1 MPDKA
6 RLTNPSDQLRS
17 FFSLAPR
24 EKENEMGR
32 SRARHFG
39 SHSGNHFGSPERIR
53 LALTTPEQREEQR
66 RLKDRWDTLPDEVQ
80 WKVLMSAGCKEAA
93 NVALSEGLS
102 KEKRLGLYDMY
113 LTDYVAPGSM
123 TERAEC
129 ASAPYDP
136 KFTASCS
143 RFYENCKRVEL
154 VKALD
159 DSSIRSVLSEYRDEI
174 TAGTFRPAIGEWD
187 VSRVTDM
194 SLLFDGWSDFNQPLD
209 KWNTASVVDMYC
221 MFMGASSFN
230 QKLTFNTARVVD
242 MSGMFAG
249 ASSFNQVVRFD
260 TSSARYVAS
269 MFRGATSQ
277 NSVIELTDLCNCQ
290 DLTGLLSDTTTARV
304 NTRRVRVEAIQM
316 ISNEDW
322 VEWGSRLTVSSRAR
336 EGLGCYAPLDRL
348 AFGTEPDPTDDRRR
362 GQLWSNL
369 PKDIKWKTLMEAGC
383 ESAAEVAAGRGVPKE
398 DRLELYTMYHGA
410 NVL

>member
-1 MPDKA
+1 
-6 RLTNPSDQLRS
+6 
-17 FFSLAPR
+17 
-24 EKENEMGR
+24 MGR

-53 LALTTPEQREEQR
+53 LALTTPKQREQQEQR

-80 WKVLMSAGCKEAA
+80 WKVLMGAGCKEAA
-93 NVALSEGLS
+93 HVASSS
-102 KEKRLGLYDMY
+102 KLRKEQRLGLYDMY
-113 LTDYVAPGSM
+113 LTDYVAPGRM

-129 ASAPYDP
+129 ASVPGDP

-159 DSSIRSVLSEYRDEI
+159 DNSIRSVLSEYRDEI

-194 SLLFDGWSDFNQPLD
+194 SFLFDGWSDFNQPLD
-209 KWNTASVVDMYC
+209 KWNTANVVNM
-221 MFMGASSFN
+221 A
-230 QKLTFNTARVVD
+230 
-242 MSGMFAG
+242 GMFAG
-249 ASSFNQVVRFD
+249 ASSFNQKLKFNTARVVNMSAMFEGASSFNQVIRFD

-304 NTRRVRVEAIQM
+304 NTRRARMEAIQM
-316 ISNEDW
+316 ISEEDW
-322 VEWGSRLTVSSRAR
+322 VEWGSRLTVLSRPGER
-336 EGLGCYAPLDRL
+336 LGCKGPFDMLE
-348 AFGTEPDPTDDRRR
+348 FGIQPDPTDDRRR

-369 PKDIKWKTLMEAGC
+369 PKDIKWKTLMQAGC
-383 ESAAEVAAGRGVPKE
+383 ESAAEVAAGRGVPKK
-398 DRLELYTMYHGA
+398 DRLELYTIHVSQG
-410 NVL
+410 